1 MTLSNRSTRIGVAA
15 LTAATL
21 TVLLSGPAAA
31 SEAGARC
38 APLSG
43 IVRAGGIP
51 VAGASLIV
59 RGVTTGGATVV
70 RLLKSDRDGTFV
82 LGDAAE
88 GLYTVLSVVPGFRPA
103 LARLMHRAAPDGAL
117 SFVRLDLDS
126 PAGIL
131 PESTGGPLDVWIA
144 RAVAPGDVLRDVPA
158 ILVALEEGP
167 ETTSVPLML
176 SAKDARA
183 STVPIR
189 ASVASTAGFGA
200 AGESSLSRASLDL
213 SGPAGDRLRW
223 GASGAYARLAALS
236 GEKTG
241 DASRMALDLSSGF
254 PPSTPG
260 ASGAPA
266 SGQSVHIATRQQSMT
281 DDVDGARFAA
291 HSLDWNGSVSE
302 RSQASVSARLVSQSR
317 LLSAGPAA
325 DLFARESNA
334 VDVAARYQTELSTST
349 FARVSMSYRSA
360 SNAYAGQPTPFDRET
375 RAGAVAGVRILDVFV
390 VEGGATGDTSARSR
404 GVTPE
409 FTLAIATRDGWK
421 IYGFASRRFER
432 SLDGEMP
439 LPGEAGTDEA
449 DLTRRSRAL
458 YKGGVMWKNAEGENV
473 SLEASRREL
482 TGTYRLLFDPDF
494 LDRLDSLYFF
504 PNDVATDVSFGATA
518 RLGKALDGRVMMRA
532 GKLSGARDG
541 LIRSDEASWGV
552 AQAAVRIRATDT
564 SLGIG
569 YRLVT
574 QSLTRGSIALRND
587 VEAVDVTLAQTIPV
601 AALRALGSDLRAL
614 FSMELG
620 KRREGEDEE
629 KQNRRLAGG
638 FSMSF

>member
-1 MTLSNRSTRIGVAA
+1 MRSTQNSTPAHFAVAA
-15 LTAATL
+15 LA
-21 TVLLSGPAAA
+21 VLLAAPAVAG
-31 SEAGARC
+31 EAGARAPFSRALT
-38 APLSG
+38 APLGG
-43 IVRAGGIP
+43 IVRAGGVP
-51 VAGASLIV
+51 VPGASLVV
-59 RGVTTGGATVV
+59 RGVTLGGATVV

-103 LARLMHRAAPDGAL
+103 IARLMHRAVSDGAL
-117 SFVRLDLDS
+117 SFVRLDLES

-131 PESTGGPLDVWIA
+131 PELTGGALDVWIA

-158 ILVALEEGP
+158 LLAVLDEGP
-167 ETTSVPLML
+167 EPVALPLTI
-176 SAKDARA
+176 ARLDTHA
-183 STVPIR
+183 ATIPVR

-200 AGESSLSRASLDL
+200 AGESSLSRASLDV
-213 SGPAGDRLRW
+213 SGTAGNRLRW

-241 DASRMALDLSSGF
+241 DASRVALDVNSGSAG
-254 PPSTPG
+254 STG
-260 ASGAPA
+260 AIG
-266 SGQSVHIATRQQSMT
+266 SGQSVHITTRQQNMV
-281 DDVDGARFAA
+281 DDAEGARFAA
-291 HSLDWNGSVSE
+291 HSLDWSGSLSE
-302 RSQASVSARLVSQSR
+302 RAQASVSAHLVSQSR

-334 VDVAARYQTELSTST
+334 VDVAARYQTELSSST

-360 SNAYAGQPTPFDRET
+360 MNAYAGQPTPFDRET
-375 RAGAVAGVRILDVFV
+375 RAGAVAGVRFFDVV
-390 VEGGATGDTSARSR
+390 VLEGGATGDISARSR

-409 FTLAIATRDGWK
+409 ISLAVATRDGWK
-421 IYGFASRRFER
+421 IYGFAARRYER
-432 SLDGEMP
+432 SLDGEIP
-439 LPGEAGTDEA
+439 LAGEAGTDEA

-458 YKGGVMWKNAEGENV
+458 YKAGLMWKNADGENV

-504 PNDVATDVSFGATA
+504 ANDVATDVSFGATA

-541 LIRSDEASWGV
+541 SIRADDATWGV
-552 AQAAVRIRATDT
+552 AQAAARIRATET
-564 SLGIG
+564 SVGIG
-569 YRLVT
+569 YRVVT
-574 QSLTRGSIALRND
+574 QSLMHGSTVLRND
-587 VEAVDVTLAQTIPV
+587 VEAVDVTLAQSIPV
-601 AALRALGSDLRAL
+601 PGLRSLGSDLRAL
-614 FSMELG
+614 FSLELG

-629 KQNRRLAGG
+629 KLNRRLAGG
-638 FSMSF
+638 LAMSF